1 MTRTGAAGP
10 TGSRLADGRAGLAV
24 RAVDVARIAAEHAE
38 TMDRDRRPH
47 PDVVRA
53 VVDAGFARHFV
64 PARWGGDAGT
74 FAGLVD
80 AVTTAGTGCA
90 AAAWVASL
98 SAFVSRMAAHLP
110 EDGQREVWA
119 DGPDVLFVGALMPV
133 GRAEPVPGGWRLTGT
148 WSFISAVDF
157 ARWVLVCATT
167 RTADGGA
174 PHARYFAV
182 PRSACAVLDT
192 WFSVGMRGTGSNT
205 LVLDGVFV
213 PARMSFDRDRAM
225 DGTGAVSPARCH
237 RVPLKAVNGLSF
249 VAPVLGAARGMLAE
263 WTGWGA
269 ARAAGGGDVTK
280 AALDAGFRDV
290 LARTAGELDAAE
302 LLVHRVAATADEGA
316 VTGLLTARGAR
327 DCALASEMLLTAVNR
342 VFRATGTSGQT
353 AGGPFERAWRDVN
366 SATSHLVLRMDPA
379 AAAYAEQVLSHPHS

>member
-1 MTRTGAAGP
+1 MTRTGTTERKNGQV
-10 TGSRLADGRAGLAV
+10 TGGSDRLAATAK
-24 RAVDVARIAAEHAE
+24 DVARIASEHAE
-38 TMDRDRRPH
+38 AMDRERKPH
-47 PDVVRA
+47 PAVVRA

-80 AVTTAGTGCA
+80 AVTATGTGCA
-90 AAAWVASL
+90 SAAWVASL

-119 DGPDVLFVGALMPV
+119 DGPDTLLVGALMPV
-133 GRAEPVPGGWRLTGT
+133 GRAEPVPGGWRLSGK

-157 ARWVLVCATT
+157 AQWALVCATT
-167 RTADGGA
+167 QSGDDTA

-182 PRSACAVLDT
+182 PRSACTVLDT

-205 LVLDGVFV
+205 LVLDEVFV
-213 PARMSFDRDRAM
+213 PARMSFARDRAM
-225 DGTGAVSPARCH
+225 DGTGALSPAPCH

-249 VAPVLGAARGMLAE
+249 VAPVLGAARGMLTE
-263 WTGWGA
+263 WTDWGA
-269 ARAAGGGDVTK
+269 ARAGGGEAAK
-280 AALDAGFRDV
+280 AVRDAGFRDV

-316 VTGLLTARGAR
+316 VTGMLTARGAR
-327 DCALASEMLLTAVNR
+327 DCALASELLLTAVNR

-353 AGGPFERAWRDVN
+353 ADGLFERAWRDVN
-366 SATSHLVLRMDPA
+366 CATSHLVLRMDPA
-379 AAAYAEQVLSHPHS
+379 ATAYAEQVLATR

>member
-1 MTRTGAAGP
+1 MTSTGAVEREGGQVGGGP
-10 TGSRLADGRAGLAV
+10 AGLAE
-24 RAVDVARIAAEHAE
+24 RAVDVARIAAEHAQA
-38 TMDRDRRPH
+38 MDQDRRPH
-47 PDVVRA
+47 PAVVHA

-80 AVTTAGTGCA
+80 AVTATGAGCA

-119 DGPDVLFVGALMPV
+119 DGPDALLVGALMPV
-133 GRAEPVPGGWRLTGT
+133 GRAEPVPGGWRLSGK

-157 ARWVLVCATT
+157 AQWALVCATT
-167 RTADGGA
+167 RSGDGTA

-182 PRSACAVLDT
+182 PRSACTVLDT

-205 LVLDGVFV
+205 LVLEEVFV
-213 PARMSFDRDRAM
+213 PARMSFARDRAM
-225 DGTGAVSPARCH
+225 DGTGSMSPAPCH

-249 VAPVLGAARGMLAE
+249 VAPVLGAARGMLTE
-263 WTGWGA
+263 WTDWGA
-269 ARAAGGGDVTK
+269 TKAAGGGDVLN
-280 AALDAGFRDV
+280 AARDAGFRDV

-302 LLVHRVAATADEGA
+302 LLVHRVAVTADEGA

-327 DCALASEMLLTAVNR
+327 DCALASELLLAAVNR

-379 AAAYAEQVLSHPHS
+379 AAAYAEQVLAHR